1 MGHRKRLWTALTC
14 AGVLTAWAA
23 SWGVVTDRHAISS
36 VKRTHADAT
45 TATADGYRVLQLN
58 ICNSGRAPCYSGRA
72 ITEASRLIRARRPS
86 VVTVNET
93 CRSDLAPIR
102 AATGYRGVFTQSGI
116 RTCANGAAYGNA
128 ILVPPGTRTGAIERL
143 TYAAQDPDPE
153 RRTLTC
159 LRATGVTVCVTH
171 LDNVARREQ
180 AAEMERLVERNAR
193 RGPTVLSGDW
203 NMRFGGDPN
212 AQNYVPAGMFR
223 KGDRGVQHV
232 LASTALGFVRT
243 RITALDWTD
252 HPALEV
258 TLQRNRPGLRHVDE
272 DG

>member
-1 MGHRKRLWTALTC
+1 MGRRNRLWTVLACAAL
-14 AGVLTAWAA
+14 LTAWAA
-23 SWGVVTDRHAISS
+23 RSGAVTDRPAPG
-36 VKRTHADAT
+36 VERTRT
-45 TATADGYRVLQLN
+45 NATAATGADYRVLQLN

-72 ITEASRLIRARRPS
+72 IGEAGRLIRARRPS

-116 RTCANGAAYGNA
+116 RTCVNGAAYGNA
-128 ILVPPGTRTGAIERL
+128 IFVSPGTSTGAIERH
-143 TYAAQDPDPE
+143 TYRAQDPDPE

-159 LRATGVTVCVTH
+159 LLASAVTVCVTH

-180 AAEMERLVERNAR
+180 AAEMKRLIGRHAR
-193 RGPTVLSGDW
+193 RGPTVLGGDW
-203 NMRFGGDPN
+203 NMRFGGDPD
-212 AQNYVPAGMFR
+212 AQDYVPAGMFR
-223 KGDRGVQHV
+223 KGDGGVQHV
-232 LASTALGFVRT
+232 LASGTLGFVRT

-258 TLQRNRPGLRHVDE
+258 TLRRP
-272 DG
+272 